1 MPGRR
6 GLYGDRSLPL
16 TADINLINLVDVAF
30 TLLVIFMITAPIL
43 QGGVE
48 VRVPQAEVAPLRAS
62 EALVVSVDQDGQI
75 FIEDAAVSLEE
86 FRAAIKDVWKQR
98 GSPPVYVKGDERS
111 SYGVVL
117 QVIAAIKASEIENVG
132 LVAQP
137 EPSRRGG

>member
-1 MPGRR
+1 MARR

-48 VRVPQAEVAPLRAS
+48 IQIPQAEVAPLPAS
-62 EALVVSVDQDGQI
+62 EAIVVSVDREGAI
-75 FIEDAAVSLEE
+75 YIGEAKVTLEE
-86 FRAAIKDVWKQR
+86 FKAAISDVWNQK
-98 GSPPVYVKGDERS
+98 GEPPVYIQGDEAA

-117 QVIAAIKASEIENVG
+117 KVIAALKAAEIETVG
-132 LVAQP
+132 LVAEP
-137 EPSRRGG
+137 EFGRRR